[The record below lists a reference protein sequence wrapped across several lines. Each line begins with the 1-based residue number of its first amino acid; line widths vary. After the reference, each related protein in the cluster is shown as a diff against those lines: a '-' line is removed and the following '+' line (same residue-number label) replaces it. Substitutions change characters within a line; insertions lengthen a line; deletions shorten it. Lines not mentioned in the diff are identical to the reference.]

1 MNEMVQEVLASLNT
15 VLFRHV
21 LFSLFIGGIVLAVA
35 GLQTAGLWVVG
46 LMWGFLDTLLMF
58 IGIKKGMKVS
68 PEASLREMQRTLI
81 KRLFFAVSIILIM
94 LKLDFPVLGIF
105 MGFLLSHIFLLVNL
119 IIIAGF
125 KRR

>member
-21 LFSLFIGGIVLAVA
+21 LFSLVIGGIVLVLA
-35 GLQTAGLWVVG
+35 GFQTAGLWLVG

-58 IGIKKGMKVS
+58 NGIKKGMKVS

-81 KRLFFAVSIILIM
+81 KRLFFAISIVLIM